1 MKISVVTDEVSS
13 DPETAL
19 EIIHSWGVDG
29 VELRGIDDTRYPMIS
44 DYWKV
49 RLPQLLR
56 EFQLPV
62 VAISPGLF
70 QTRPPGLSQ
79 TRPMAFSRGG
89 DMRIVREE
97 LEDAARLDRHLHELL
112 PSSIEAALQ
121 LGAPSII
128 CFSFFS
134 RYDHTEGD
142 PVPDEAVQMM
152 RYAAEKVAAAGLR
165 LNVEVSE
172 PSLRCADL
180 VRRVQHPAL
189 GVTWDPGAAFQGGE
203 DVPFPEGF
211 DQLRSAIR
219 HVHFKDVLREPG
231 TGNRIVVVDGVID
244 WAGAFAALRDDG
256 FDGYISVETHRRP
269 KVEST
274 YRMLQR
280 LRGLVADAT
289 TATRK
294 ETTWQASTSDSHSS
308 VSITTTS
315 STTRA
320 FS

>member
-1 MKISVVTDEVSS
+1 VKISVVTDEVSS

-19 EIIHSWGVDG
+19 EVLHSWGVEG
-29 VELRGIDDTRYPMIS
+29 VELRGIEDTRYPMIS

-56 EFQLPV
+56 EFQLQV

-70 QTRPPGLSQ
+70 QTKAPGEP
-79 TRPMAFSRGG
+79 RRRMAFSRGG
-89 DMRIVREE
+89 DMRVVREE
-97 LEDAARLDRHLHELL
+97 LEEAAKLDRHINALL
-112 PSSIEAALQ
+112 PLSIEAALQ
-121 LGAPSII
+121 LGARSII

-134 RYDHTEGD
+134 RSDHTDGD
-142 PVPDEAVQMM
+142 PVSDEAVQIM
-152 RYAAEKVAAAGLR
+152 RYAAEKVAAAGLE
-165 LNVEVSE
+165 LNIEVSE

-189 GVTWDPGAAFQGGE
+189 GINWDPGAAFQGGE
-203 DVPFPEGF
+203 DVPFPDGF
-211 DQLRSAIR
+211 DQLRPYIR
-219 HVHFKDVLREPG
+219 HVHFKDVILEPH

-244 WAGAFAALRDDG
+244 WPGAFAALRDDG

-320 FS
+320 CF